1 MVAASACLVIVY
13 FWFRWSPTTETLPA
27 DFTSSFVQTF
37 LVFGACVV
45 FGTAPGGCGVAGLA
59 GSWLARHSVAQAR
72 ARRSTSKTR
81 RIMGPPDPVGTSTI
95 EPILPT
101 QVSRVS

>member
-27 DFTSSFVQTF
+27 DFTSSFVQIF
-37 LVFGACVV
+37 LAFGACVV
-45 FGTAPGGCGVAGLA
+45 LGAAPGGCGDGLAGLA
-59 GSWLARHSVAQAR
+59 GSWLARQSVAQAR

-81 RIMGPPDPVGTSTI
+81 RIMGPPDPAGTSTI

-101 QVSRVS
+101 QVS